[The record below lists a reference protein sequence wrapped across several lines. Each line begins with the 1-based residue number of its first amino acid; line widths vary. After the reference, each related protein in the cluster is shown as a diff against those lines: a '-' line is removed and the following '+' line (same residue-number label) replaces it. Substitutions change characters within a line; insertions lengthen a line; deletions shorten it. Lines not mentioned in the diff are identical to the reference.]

1 MYIYERDKSQE
12 GKDRKLHLENPKWTL
27 FLGISFFSLFPEA
40 NCVCVRER
48 ETEKKEEEE
57 EEMESGREGEGI

>member
-1 MYIYERDKSQE
+1 M
-12 GKDRKLHLENPKWTL
+12 ENPKWTL